1 MQYSIHLIMATD
13 IDEIDLF
20 VGDNNIDDDSIF
32 HSYRDTIE
40 SIQLSLEFM
49 EPEAWMVGIIL

>member
-1 MQYSIHLIMATD
+1 MQCSIHLIMAAD
-13 IDEIDLF
+13 IDEIDLL

-32 HSYRDTIE
+32 HSDRNTVE

-49 EPEAWMVGIIL
+49 KPKTGMVGIVL

>member
-1 MQYSIHLIMATD
+1 VTAN

-20 VGDNNIDDDSIF
+20 VGNDNIDDNSIF
-32 HSYRDTIE
+32 HSDRNTIE
-40 SIQLSLEFM
+40 FIQFALEFM